1 MFYLIH
7 KTIRTALGSGIGIL
21 SVIMSVAA
29 PVLSQPC
36 TLAQGVSLPPNIIKL
51 LDDFGLT
58 AANCSDET
66 ANILIGSRTVCV
78 QSTTR
83 IAPGNYCYD
92 PETDTIQPCSQPSQG
107 TFESEY
113 QFNFTRLSDYDNCLS
128 DVIRFYQDTE
138 IFWQQGRLSNCV
150 DDTFQANAK
159 NGLTKEQALAIIE
172 AADKYATTLLSPPLY
187 PLYGIRRKINKE
199 FGFVYKIDMEK

>member
-1 MFYLIH
+1 MITVYNLI
-7 KTIRTALGSGIGIL
+7 
-21 SVIMSVAA
+21 
-29 PVLSQPC
+29 
-36 TLAQGVSLPPNIIKL
+36 
-51 LDDFGLT
+51 FGLESLCNDKFG
-58 AANCSDET
+58 AINS
-66 ANILIGSRTVCV
+66 NI
-78 QSTTR
+78 
-83 IAPGNYCYD
+83 
-92 PETDTIQPCSQPSQG
+92 
-107 TFESEY
+107 
-113 QFNFTRLSDYDNCLS
+113 
-128 DVIRFYQDTE
+128 YQDTE